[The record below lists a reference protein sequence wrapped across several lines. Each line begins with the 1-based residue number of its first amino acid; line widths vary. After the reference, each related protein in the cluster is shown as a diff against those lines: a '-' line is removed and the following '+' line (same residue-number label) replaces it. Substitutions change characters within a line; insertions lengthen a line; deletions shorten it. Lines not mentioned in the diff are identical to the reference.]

1 MLIFRWIKPV
11 ARVLVIACAMRKR
24 DMARPENYATRKL
37 EILSD
42 LCKTLVYSFKS
53 FTIHEDMQ

>member
-1 MLIFRWIKPV
+1 MLVR
-11 ARVLVIACAMRKR
+11 AHAMRKR
-24 DMARPENYATRKL
+24 DMARTENYATRKL

-53 FTIHEDMQ
+53 FIIHKDMQRQLKKPANQ